1 MTAPMVPTACVTA
14 YGCIVGTTQ
23 PYMSSPASVPLLR
36 VRRRAGPCGAGHQ
49 GQTWGDMGRYAG
61 QAIKG
66 LLVGGW
72 RRDAAYSAQFTKKQ
86 MVIVPMSVVMS
97 ASRYLVVER
106 RKS

>member
-1 MTAPMVPTACVTA
+1 
-14 YGCIVGTTQ
+14 
-23 PYMSSPASVPLLR
+23 
-36 VRRRAGPCGAGHQ
+36 
-49 GQTWGDMGRYAG
+49 MGRYAG
-61 QAIKG
+61 QTIKG
-66 LLVGGW
+66 LLVEGR